1 MAKESRKEEQGMS
14 SPAITR
20 VKQKAGA
27 KIKKL
32 AHDLSAEIG
41 RRAAKLSADERKQR
55 HGQLLRIA
63 SRNR

>member
-1 MAKESRKEEQGMS
+1 MS
-14 SPAITR
+14 SPAVTR
-20 VKQKAGA
+20 VKQKTGT

-32 AHDLSAEIG
+32 AHDLSTEIG
-41 RRAAKLSADERKQR
+41 RRAAKLPTDERKQR